1 MDRVEFKLK
10 TDQIRTYIEEGEFEK
25 AAELADSINWRKV
38 KQVSSLCLAGEAY
51 EKAQRYEDSKELLL
65 MAYDRTPIGR
75 NIVYKL
81 AIVAVKAGNFQEAE
95 EFYEEFLH
103 IAANDNI
110 RYLLK
115 YQIARGKGE
124 PLTDLIQILEE
135 YKELESSERWSYEL
149 ASLYHKAGMV
159 DACVALCDELVLWYG
174 EGKYVEKALELKMLY
189 QPLSVEQEKRYT
201 QIRQNREG
209 VMEVESGEE
218 FASGEIAT
226 ENIVIPQVEYKQ
238 VSFDTVNLQQEL
250 QANMKQIMEATERGE
265 VVDHME
271 QIKKL
276 VNQIPYLSETA
287 ELNLEEEEKYGHIET
302 DEEIDGSLKINFK
315 NLLAEDYDGQISMN
329 VPHSALAE
337 PQINGQMSIEDVL
350 GEWEKTKRA
359 AQTALEVAN
368 QRKLES
374 AKARALQEAE
384 GIMDRLQDVIPQ
396 LNAMIDAQL
405 LEEEAVQEEL
415 FPEMQQD
422 EELDEELNEEY
433 QENFTEDS
441 PEELCEDI
449 PQTQDLLKEIVQEVL
464 KTELPVEN
472 DSLQNKEVIHEFLN
486 DVAPELETIAE
497 TEPDLVKSEEQLDE
511 LLNQATKKM
520 DFVQECGYDGNEQV
534 DEEAIPSKN
543 YARFL
548 TPEQKDVFSYFVTVP
563 GMEKQICQAMEEVN
577 RKEDKTS
584 VSGNIVIVGERGS
597 GKTQLATNLV
607 KVLQKKAIHVNGKV
621 GKISAAVLN
630 KKDIVDL
637 ISRMNG
643 GYLIIEKAGELSMET
658 ATKLSFAMEQ
668 ETNRMVVI
676 LEDTKAG
683 VRELSQMNPEFYK
696 KFSTKITI
704 PLFTNDE
711 LVNFAK
717 SYAIERQY
725 EIDEMAILALY
736 KRISNI
742 QKVERATTLTEVKEI
757 VDEAISRA
765 KKGGLKRKF
774 AKGFSRKSEEE
785 DKELLLEI
793 DFERE

>member
-10 TDQIRTYIEEGEFEK
+10 TDQIRTYIEEGEFQK

-38 KQVSSLCLAGEAY
+38 KQVSGLCLAGEAY

-75 NIVYKL
+75 NIIYKL

-95 EFYEEFLH
+95 EYYEEFLH
-103 IAANDNI
+103 IASNDNI

-124 PLTDLIQILEE
+124 PLSDLIQILEE

-149 ASLYHKAGMV
+149 ASLYHKAGMI
-159 DACVALCDELVLWYG
+159 DACVNLCDELVLWYG
-174 EGKYVEKALELKMLY
+174 EGKYVEKALELKLLY
-189 QPLSVEQEKRYT
+189 HPLTNEQERKYK

-209 VMEVESGEE
+209 IVEIESGEE
-218 FASGEIAT
+218 LASGEIASG
-226 ENIVIPQVEYKQ
+226 NIVIPQVEVKP
-238 VSFDTVNLQQEL
+238 VTFDTVNLQQEL
-250 QANMKQIMEATERGE
+250 QENMKQIMEATERGV

-276 VNQIPYLSETA
+276 VNQIPYLSESTEITA
-287 ELNLEEEEKYGHIET
+287 EEEEEKYGHIET
-302 DEEIDGSLKINFK
+302 DEEIDGSLRIDFK

-329 VPHSALAE
+329 VPHSALTE

-405 LEEEAVQEEL
+405 SQPEQEEMFATEL
-415 FPEMQQD
+415 EVEP
-422 EELDEELNEEY
+422 ELDISEEY
-433 QENFTEDS
+433 M
-441 PEELCEDI
+441 EEV
-449 PQTQDLLKEIVQEVL
+449 PQTQEMLKEIVNGLLQTDLPVAEEPVEELEVEPLKEEELEQEV
-464 KTELPVEN
+464 V
-472 DSLQNKEVIHEFLN
+472 
-486 DVAPELETIAE
+486 VA
-497 TEPDLVKSEEQLDE
+497 KSEEQLDE

-520 DFVQECGYDGNEQV
+520 DFSQEYGYEQEIRE
-534 DEEAIPSKN
+534 DEEEIPTKN

-548 TPEQKDVFSYFVTVP
+548 TQEQKNIFSYFVTVP
-563 GMEKQICQAMEEVN
+563 GMEKQICQAMEEVK

-584 VSGNIVIVGERGS
+584 ATGNILIVGERGS

-607 KVLQKKAIHVNGKV
+607 KVLQKGSAHVNGKV

-643 GYLIIEKAGELSMET
+643 GYLIIEKAGDLSMET
-658 ATKLSFAMEQ
+658 ATKLSLAMEQ
-668 ETNRMVVI
+668 ETNRMVVL

-683 VRELSQMNPEFYK
+683 IRELSQMNPEFYK
-696 KFSTKITI
+696 KFSTKVTI

-717 SYAIERQY
+717 SYALEKEY

-757 VDEAISRA
+757 VDEAIEHA
-765 KKGGLKRKF
+765 NKGGLKRKF
-774 AKGFSRKSEEE
+774 VKGFGRKRADE

-793 DFERE
+793 DFERD

>member
-10 TDQIRTYIEEGEFEK
+10 IDQIRTYVEEGEFQK
-25 AAELADSINWRKV
+25 AAELVDSINWRKV

-81 AIVAVKAGNFQEAE
+81 AIVAVKAGDFQEAE
-95 EFYEEFLH
+95 EFYDEFLH
-103 IAANDNI
+103 IASNDNL

-115 YQIARGKGE
+115 YQIARGKGQPISE
-124 PLTDLIQILEE
+124 LIQILED

-149 ASLYHKAGMV
+149 ASLYHKAGMI
-159 DACVALCDELVLWYG
+159 DACVNLCDELVLWYG
-174 EGKYVEKALELKMLY
+174 EGKYVEKALELKLLY
-189 QPLSVEQEKRYT
+189 HPLTDEQERKYK

-209 VMEVESGEE
+209 IVEIESGEE
-218 FASGEIAT
+218 LASGEIANET
-226 ENIVIPQVEYKQ
+226 LLIPQVEVKP
-238 VSFDTVNLQQEL
+238 VTFDTVNIQQEL
-250 QANMKQIMEATERGE
+250 QENMKQIMEATERGA

-276 VNQIPYLSETA
+276 VNQIPYLSETT
-287 ELNLEEEEKYGHIET
+287 ELTSEEEEKYGHIET
-302 DEEIDGSLKINFK
+302 DEEIDGSLRIDFK

-329 VPHSALAE
+329 VPHSALTE

-405 LEEEAVQEEL
+405 YQEEQEEL
-415 FPEMQQD
+415 FVT
-422 EELDEELNEEY
+422 EEESERDISEEY
-433 QENFTEDS
+433 M
-441 PEELCEDI
+441 EEV
-449 PQTQDLLKEIVQEVL
+449 PQTQEMLKEIVNGLLQADLPIDE
-464 KTELPVEN
+464 EPVE
-472 DSLQNKEVIHEFLN
+472 
-486 DVAPELETIAE
+486 ELEEVKAE
-497 TEPDLVKSEEQLDE
+497 EHSDE

-520 DFVQECGYDGNEQV
+520 EFSQEYGYEQEARE
-534 DEEAIPSKN
+534 DEEEIPTKN

-548 TPEQKDVFSYFVTVP
+548 TPEQKSIFSYFVAVP

-584 VSGNIVIVGERGS
+584 VSGNILIVGERGS

-607 KVLQKKAIHVNGKV
+607 KVLQKGSTHINGKV

-630 KKDIVDL
+630 KKDILDL

-643 GYLIIEKAGELSMET
+643 GYLIIEKAGDLSMET
-658 ATKLSFAMEQ
+658 ATKLSLAMEQ
-668 ETNRMVVI
+668 ETNRMVVL

-683 VRELSQMNPEFYK
+683 IRELSQMNPEFYK
-696 KFSTKITI
+696 KFSTKIII

-717 SYAIERQY
+717 SYALEKEY

-742 QKVERATTLTEVKEI
+742 QKIERATTLTEVKEI
-757 VDEAISRA
+757 VDEAIEHA
-765 KKGGLKRKF
+765 NKGGIKRKF
-774 AKGFSRKSEEE
+774 VKGFGRKRAEE

>member
-10 TDQIRTYIEEGEFEK
+10 TDQIRTYIEEGEFQK

-38 KQVSSLCLAGEAY
+38 KQVSGLCLAGEAY

-75 NIVYKL
+75 NIIYKL

-95 EFYEEFLH
+95 EYYEEFLH
-103 IAANDNI
+103 IASNDNI

-124 PLTDLIQILEE
+124 PLSDLIQILEE

-149 ASLYHKAGMV
+149 ASLYHKAGMI
-159 DACVALCDELVLWYG
+159 DACVNLCDELVLWYG
-174 EGKYVEKALELKMLY
+174 EGKYVEKALELKLLY
-189 QPLSVEQEKRYT
+189 HPLTNEQERKYK

-209 VMEVESGEE
+209 IVEIESGEE
-218 FASGEIAT
+218 LASGEIASG
-226 ENIVIPQVEYKQ
+226 NIVIPQVEVKP
-238 VSFDTVNLQQEL
+238 VTFDTVNLQQEL
-250 QANMKQIMEATERGE
+250 QENMKQIMEATERGV

-276 VNQIPYLSETA
+276 VNQIPYLSEST
-287 ELNLEEEEKYGHIET
+287 EITSEEEEEKYGHIET
-302 DEEIDGSLKINFK
+302 DEEIDGSLRIDFK

-329 VPHSALAE
+329 VPHSALTE

-405 LEEEAVQEEL
+405 SQPEQEEMFATEL
-415 FPEMQQD
+415 EVEP
-422 EELDEELNEEY
+422 ELDISEEY
-433 QENFTEDS
+433 M
-441 PEELCEDI
+441 EEV
-449 PQTQDLLKEIVQEVL
+449 PQTQEMLKEIVNGLLQTDLPVAEEPVEELEVEPLKEEELEQEV
-464 KTELPVEN
+464 V
-472 DSLQNKEVIHEFLN
+472 
-486 DVAPELETIAE
+486 VA
-497 TEPDLVKSEEQLDE
+497 KSEEQLDE

-520 DFVQECGYDGNEQV
+520 DFSQEYGYEQEIRE
-534 DEEAIPSKN
+534 DEEEIPTKN

-548 TPEQKDVFSYFVTVP
+548 TQEQKNIFSYFVTVP
-563 GMEKQICQAMEEVN
+563 GMEKQICQAMEEVK

-584 VSGNIVIVGERGS
+584 ATGNILIVGERGS

-607 KVLQKKAIHVNGKV
+607 KVLQKGSAHVNGKV

-643 GYLIIEKAGELSMET
+643 GYLIIEKAGDLSMET
-658 ATKLSFAMEQ
+658 ATKLSLAMEQ
-668 ETNRMVVI
+668 ETNRMVVL

-683 VRELSQMNPEFYK
+683 IRELSQMNPEFYK
-696 KFSTKITI
+696 KFSTKVTI

-717 SYAIERQY
+717 SYALEKEY

-757 VDEAISRA
+757 VDEAIEHA
-765 KKGGLKRKF
+765 NKGGLKRKF
-774 AKGFSRKSEEE
+774 VKGFGRKRADE

-793 DFERE
+793 DFERD

>member
-10 TDQIRTYIEEGEFEK
+10 TDQIRTYIEEGEFQK

-38 KQVSSLCLAGEAY
+38 KQVSGLCLAGEAY

-103 IAANDNI
+103 IASNDNI

-124 PLTDLIQILEE
+124 PLSDLIQILEE

-149 ASLYHKAGMV
+149 ASLYHKAGMI
-159 DACVALCDELVLWYG
+159 DACVNLCDELVLWYG
-174 EGKYVEKALELKMLY
+174 EGKYVEKALELKLLY
-189 QPLSVEQEKRYT
+189 HPLTNEQERKYK

-209 VMEVESGEE
+209 IVEIESGEE
-218 FASGEIAT
+218 LASGEIASG
-226 ENIVIPQVEYKQ
+226 NIVIPQVEVKP
-238 VSFDTVNLQQEL
+238 VTFDTVNLQQEL
-250 QANMKQIMEATERGE
+250 QENMKQIMEATERGV

-276 VNQIPYLSETA
+276 VNQIPYLSEST
-287 ELNLEEEEKYGHIET
+287 EITSEEEEEKYGHIET
-302 DEEIDGSLKINFK
+302 DEEIDGSLRIDFK

-329 VPHSALAE
+329 VPHSALTE

-405 LEEEAVQEEL
+405 SQPEQEEMFATEL
-415 FPEMQQD
+415 EVEP
-422 EELDEELNEEY
+422 ELDISEEY
-433 QENFTEDS
+433 M
-441 PEELCEDI
+441 EEV
-449 PQTQDLLKEIVQEVL
+449 PQTQEMLKEIVNGLLQTDLPVAEEPVEELEVEPLKEEELEQEV
-464 KTELPVEN
+464 V
-472 DSLQNKEVIHEFLN
+472 
-486 DVAPELETIAE
+486 VA
-497 TEPDLVKSEEQLDE
+497 KSEEQLDE

-520 DFVQECGYDGNEQV
+520 DFSQEYGYEQEIRE
-534 DEEAIPSKN
+534 DEEEIPTKN

-548 TPEQKDVFSYFVTVP
+548 TQEQKNIFSYFVTVP
-563 GMEKQICQAMEEVN
+563 GMEKQICQAMEEVK

-584 VSGNIVIVGERGS
+584 ATGNILIVGERGS

-607 KVLQKKAIHVNGKV
+607 KVLQKGSAHVNGKV

-643 GYLIIEKAGELSMET
+643 GYLIIEKAGDLSMET
-658 ATKLSFAMEQ
+658 ATKLSLAMEQ
-668 ETNRMVVI
+668 ETNRMVVL

-683 VRELSQMNPEFYK
+683 IRELSQMNPEFYK
-696 KFSTKITI
+696 KFSTKVTI

-717 SYAIERQY
+717 SYALEKEY

-757 VDEAISRA
+757 VDEAIEHA
-765 KKGGLKRKF
+765 NKGGLKRKF
-774 AKGFSRKSEEE
+774 VKGFGRKRADE

-793 DFERE
+793 DFERD

>member
-10 TDQIRTYIEEGEFEK
+10 TDQIRTYIEEGEFQK

-38 KQVSSLCLAGEAY
+38 KQVSGLCLAGEAY

-75 NIVYKL
+75 NIIYKL

-103 IAANDNI
+103 IASNDNI

-124 PLTDLIQILEE
+124 PLSDLIQILEE

-149 ASLYHKAGMV
+149 ASLYHKAGMI
-159 DACVALCDELVLWYG
+159 DACVNLCDELVLWYG
-174 EGKYVEKALELKMLY
+174 EGKYVEKALELKLLY
-189 QPLSVEQEKRYT
+189 HPLTNEQERKYK

-209 VMEVESGEE
+209 IVEIESGEE
-218 FASGEIAT
+218 LASGEIASG
-226 ENIVIPQVEYKQ
+226 NIVIPQVEVKP
-238 VSFDTVNLQQEL
+238 VTFDTVNLQQEL
-250 QANMKQIMEATERGE
+250 QENMKQIMEATERGV

-276 VNQIPYLSETA
+276 VNQIPYLSEST
-287 ELNLEEEEKYGHIET
+287 EITSEEEEEKYGHIET
-302 DEEIDGSLKINFK
+302 DEEIDGSLRIDFK

-329 VPHSALAE
+329 VPHSALTE

-405 LEEEAVQEEL
+405 SQPEQEEMFATEL
-415 FPEMQQD
+415 EVEP
-422 EELDEELNEEY
+422 ELDISEEY
-433 QENFTEDS
+433 M
-441 PEELCEDI
+441 EEV
-449 PQTQDLLKEIVQEVL
+449 PQTQEMLKEIVNGLLQTDLPVAEEPVEELEVEPLKEEELEQEV
-464 KTELPVEN
+464 V
-472 DSLQNKEVIHEFLN
+472 
-486 DVAPELETIAE
+486 VA
-497 TEPDLVKSEEQLDE
+497 KSEEQLDE

-520 DFVQECGYDGNEQV
+520 DFSQEYGYEQEIRED
-534 DEEAIPSKN
+534 DEEIPTKN

-548 TPEQKDVFSYFVTVP
+548 TQEQKNIFSYFVTVP
-563 GMEKQICQAMEEVN
+563 GMEKQICQAMEEVK

-584 VSGNIVIVGERGS
+584 ATGNILIVGERGS

-607 KVLQKKAIHVNGKV
+607 KVLQKGSAHVNGKV

-643 GYLIIEKAGELSMET
+643 GYLIIEKAGDLSMET
-658 ATKLSFAMEQ
+658 ATKLSLAMEQ
-668 ETNRMVVI
+668 ETNRMVVL

-683 VRELSQMNPEFYK
+683 IRELSQMNPEFYK
-696 KFSTKITI
+696 KFSTKVTI

-717 SYAIERQY
+717 SYALEKEY

-757 VDEAISRA
+757 VDEAIEHA
-765 KKGGLKRKF
+765 NKGGLKRKF
-774 AKGFSRKSEEE
+774 VKGFGRKRADV

-793 DFERE
+793 DFERD

>member
-10 TDQIRTYIEEGEFEK
+10 TDQIRTFIEEGEFQK

-38 KQVSSLCLAGEAY
+38 KQVSGLCLAGEAY

-103 IAANDNI
+103 IASNDNI

-124 PLTDLIQILEE
+124 PLSDLIQILEE

-149 ASLYHKAGMV
+149 ASLYHKAGMI
-159 DACVALCDELVLWYG
+159 DACVNLCDELVLWYG

-189 QPLSVEQEKRYT
+189 HPLTEEQERKYK

-209 VMEVESGEE
+209 IVEIESGEE
-218 FASGEIAT
+218 LASGEIT
-226 ENIVIPQVEYKQ
+226 NETIVIPQVEVKP
-238 VSFDTVNLQQEL
+238 VTFDTVNLQQEL
-250 QANMKQIMEATERGE
+250 QENMKQIMEATERGV

-276 VNQIPYLSETA
+276 VNQIPYLSDTTEMIS
-287 ELNLEEEEKYGHIET
+287 EEEEEKYGHIET
-302 DEEIDGSLKINFK
+302 DEEIDGSLRIDFK

-329 VPHSALAE
+329 VPHSALSE

-350 GEWEKTKRA
+350 GEWERTKRA
-359 AQTALEVAN
+359 AQTALEAAN

-405 LEEEAVQEEL
+405 SQGEQEEL
-415 FPEMQQD
+415 FVAEQ
-422 EELDEELNEEY
+422 EELFDTNVEPELESEEDIREEY
-433 QENFTEDS
+433 M
-441 PEELCEDI
+441 EEV
-449 PQTQDLLKEIVQEVL
+449 PQTQEMLKEIVNGLLQ
-464 KTELPVEN
+464 TDLPVEEEPVQTAGLIP
-472 DSLQNKEVIHEFLN
+472 DFLSET
-486 DVAPELETIAE
+486 VAELEMENEVE
-497 TEPDLVKSEEQLDE
+497 TLAVKTEEQLDE
-511 LLNQATKKM
+511 LLNQTTKKM
-520 DFVQECGYDGNEQV
+520 DFSQENGYEQEIK
-534 DEEAIPSKN
+534 EEEEEIPSKN

-548 TPEQKDVFSYFVTVP
+548 TPEQKNIFSYFVSVP

-584 VSGNIVIVGERGS
+584 VSGNILIVGERGS

-607 KVLQKKAIHVNGKV
+607 KVLQKKSSHVNGKV

-643 GYLIIEKAGELSMET
+643 GYLIIEKAGDLSMET
-658 ATKLSFAMEQ
+658 ATKLSLAMEQ
-668 ETNRMVVI
+668 DTNRMIVI

-683 VRELSQMNPEFYK
+683 IRELSQMNPEFYK
-696 KFSTKITI
+696 KFSTKVTI

-717 SYAIERQY
+717 SYALEKDY

-757 VDEAISRA
+757 VDEAIEHA
-765 KKGGLKRKF
+765 NKGGFKRKF
-774 AKGFSRKSEEE
+774 VKGFGRKKADD

-793 DFERE
+793 DFERD

>member
-10 TDQIRTYIEEGEFEK
+10 TDQIRTYIEEGEFQK

-38 KQVSSLCLAGEAY
+38 KQVSGLCLAGEAY

-75 NIVYKL
+75 NIIYKL

-103 IAANDNI
+103 IASNDNI

-124 PLTDLIQILEE
+124 PLSDLIQILEE

-149 ASLYHKAGMV
+149 ASLYHKAGMI
-159 DACVALCDELVLWYG
+159 DACVNLCDELVLWYG
-174 EGKYVEKALELKMLY
+174 EGKYVEKALELKLLY
-189 QPLSVEQEKRYT
+189 HPLTNEQERKYK

-209 VMEVESGEE
+209 IVEIESGEE
-218 FASGEIAT
+218 LASGEIASG
-226 ENIVIPQVEYKQ
+226 NIVIPQVEVKP
-238 VSFDTVNLQQEL
+238 VTFDTVNLQQEL
-250 QANMKQIMEATERGE
+250 QENMKQIMEATERGV

-276 VNQIPYLSETA
+276 VNQIPYLSEST
-287 ELNLEEEEKYGHIET
+287 EITSEEEEEKYGHIET
-302 DEEIDGSLKINFK
+302 DEEIDGSLRIDFK

-329 VPHSALAE
+329 VPHSALTE

-405 LEEEAVQEEL
+405 SQPEQEEMFATEL
-415 FPEMQQD
+415 EVEP
-422 EELDEELNEEY
+422 ELDISEEY
-433 QENFTEDS
+433 M
-441 PEELCEDI
+441 EEV
-449 PQTQDLLKEIVQEVL
+449 PQTQEMLKEIVNGLLQTDLPVAEEPVEELEVEPLKEEELEQEV
-464 KTELPVEN
+464 V
-472 DSLQNKEVIHEFLN
+472 
-486 DVAPELETIAE
+486 VA
-497 TEPDLVKSEEQLDE
+497 KSEEQLDE

-520 DFVQECGYDGNEQV
+520 DFSQEYGYEQEIRE
-534 DEEAIPSKN
+534 DEEEIPTKN

-548 TPEQKDVFSYFVTVP
+548 TQEQKNIFSYFVTVP
-563 GMEKQICQAMEEVN
+563 GMEKQICQAMEEVK

-584 VSGNIVIVGERGS
+584 ATGNILIVGERGS

-607 KVLQKKAIHVNGKV
+607 KVLQKGSAHVNGKV

-643 GYLIIEKAGELSMET
+643 GYLIIEKAGDLSMET
-658 ATKLSFAMEQ
+658 ATKLSLAMEQ
-668 ETNRMVVI
+668 ETNRMVVL

-683 VRELSQMNPEFYK
+683 IRELSQMNPEFYK
-696 KFSTKITI
+696 KFSTKVTI

-717 SYAIERQY
+717 SYALEKEY

-757 VDEAISRA
+757 VDEAIEHA
-765 KKGGLKRKF
+765 NKGGLKRKF
-774 AKGFSRKSEEE
+774 VKGFGRKRADE

-793 DFERE
+793 DFERD

>member
-10 TDQIRTYIEEGEFEK
+10 TDQIRTYIEEGEFQK

-38 KQVSSLCLAGEAY
+38 KQVSGLCLAGEAY

-75 NIVYKL
+75 NIIYKL

-103 IAANDNI
+103 IASNDNI

-124 PLTDLIQILEE
+124 PLSDLIQILEE

-149 ASLYHKAGMV
+149 ASLYHKAGMI
-159 DACVALCDELVLWYG
+159 DACVNLCDELVLWYG
-174 EGKYVEKALELKMLY
+174 EGKYVEKALELKLLY
-189 QPLSVEQEKRYT
+189 HPLTNEQERKYK

-209 VMEVESGEE
+209 IVEIESGEE
-218 FASGEIAT
+218 LASGEIASG
-226 ENIVIPQVEYKQ
+226 NIVIPQVEVKP
-238 VSFDTVNLQQEL
+238 VTFDTVNLQQEL
-250 QANMKQIMEATERGE
+250 QENMKQIMEATERGV

-276 VNQIPYLSETA
+276 VNQIPYLSESTEITA
-287 ELNLEEEEKYGHIET
+287 EEEEEKYGHIET
-302 DEEIDGSLKINFK
+302 DEEIDGSLRIDFK

-329 VPHSALAE
+329 VPHSALTE

-405 LEEEAVQEEL
+405 SQPEQEEMFATEL
-415 FPEMQQD
+415 EVEP
-422 EELDEELNEEY
+422 ELDISEEY
-433 QENFTEDS
+433 M
-441 PEELCEDI
+441 EEV
-449 PQTQDLLKEIVQEVL
+449 PQTQEMLKEIVNGLLQTDLPVAEEPVEELEVEPLKEEELEQEV
-464 KTELPVEN
+464 V
-472 DSLQNKEVIHEFLN
+472 
-486 DVAPELETIAE
+486 VA
-497 TEPDLVKSEEQLDE
+497 KSEEQLDE

-520 DFVQECGYDGNEQV
+520 DFSQEYGYEQEIRE
-534 DEEAIPSKN
+534 DEEEIPTKN

-548 TPEQKDVFSYFVTVP
+548 TQEQKNIFSYFVTVP
-563 GMEKQICQAMEEVN
+563 GMEKQICQAMEEVK

-584 VSGNIVIVGERGS
+584 ATGNILIVGERGS

-607 KVLQKKAIHVNGKV
+607 KVLQKGSAHVNGKV

-643 GYLIIEKAGELSMET
+643 GYLIIEKAGDLSMET
-658 ATKLSFAMEQ
+658 ATKLSLAMEQ
-668 ETNRMVVI
+668 ETNRMVVL

-683 VRELSQMNPEFYK
+683 IRELSQMNPEFYK
-696 KFSTKITI
+696 KFSTKVTI

-717 SYAIERQY
+717 SYALEKEY

-757 VDEAISRA
+757 VDEAIEHA
-765 KKGGLKRKF
+765 NKGGLKRKF
-774 AKGFSRKSEEE
+774 VKGFGRKRADE

-793 DFERE
+793 DFERD

>member
-10 TDQIRTYIEEGEFEK
+10 TDQIRTYIEEGEFQK

-38 KQVSSLCLAGEAY
+38 KQVSGLCLAGEAY

-103 IAANDNI
+103 IASNDNI

-124 PLTDLIQILEE
+124 PLSDLIQILEE

-149 ASLYHKAGMV
+149 ASLYHKAGMI
-159 DACVALCDELVLWYG
+159 DACVNLCDELVLWYG
-174 EGKYVEKALELKMLY
+174 EGKYVEKALELKLLY
-189 QPLSVEQEKRYT
+189 HPLTNEQERKYK

-209 VMEVESGEE
+209 IVEIESGEE
-218 FASGEIAT
+218 LASGEIASG
-226 ENIVIPQVEYKQ
+226 NIVIPQVEVKP
-238 VSFDTVNLQQEL
+238 VTFDTVNLQQEL
-250 QANMKQIMEATERGE
+250 QENMKQIMEATERGV

-276 VNQIPYLSETA
+276 VNQIPYLSEST
-287 ELNLEEEEKYGHIET
+287 EITSEEEEEKYGHIET
-302 DEEIDGSLKINFK
+302 DEEIDGSLRIDFK

-329 VPHSALAE
+329 VPHSALTE

-405 LEEEAVQEEL
+405 SQPEQEEMFATEL
-415 FPEMQQD
+415 EVEP
-422 EELDEELNEEY
+422 ELDISEEY
-433 QENFTEDS
+433 M
-441 PEELCEDI
+441 EEV
-449 PQTQDLLKEIVQEVL
+449 PQTQEMLKEIVNGLLQTDLPVAEEPVEELEVEPLKEEELEQEV
-464 KTELPVEN
+464 V
-472 DSLQNKEVIHEFLN
+472 
-486 DVAPELETIAE
+486 VA
-497 TEPDLVKSEEQLDE
+497 KSEEQLDE
-511 LLNQATKKM
+511 LLSQATKKM
-520 DFVQECGYDGNEQV
+520 DFSQEYGYEQEIRE
-534 DEEAIPSKN
+534 DEEEIPTKN

-548 TPEQKDVFSYFVTVP
+548 TQEQKNIFSYFVTVP
-563 GMEKQICQAMEEVN
+563 GMEKQICQAMEEVK

-584 VSGNIVIVGERGS
+584 ATGNILIVGERGS

-607 KVLQKKAIHVNGKV
+607 KVLQKGSVHVNGKV

-643 GYLIIEKAGELSMET
+643 GYLIIEKAGDLSMET
-658 ATKLSFAMEQ
+658 ATKLSLAMEQ
-668 ETNRMVVI
+668 ETNRMVVL

-683 VRELSQMNPEFYK
+683 IRELSQMNPEFYK
-696 KFSTKITI
+696 KFSTKVTI

-717 SYAIERQY
+717 SYALEKEY

-757 VDEAISRA
+757 VDEAIEHA
-765 KKGGLKRKF
+765 NKGGLKRKF
-774 AKGFSRKSEEE
+774 VKGFGRKRVDE

-793 DFERE
+793 DFERD